1 MINNKTN
8 DKSYANKSLQPLL
21 YDKSLSPVFNHSF
34 TSMIVTDTDGH
45 INWVNMAC
53 EQLLNT
59 SAKQLVGLSIYDILL
74 PSKKDNG
81 INSLKTDSIQAQF
94 DKAKNSFQA
103 FVSYDRWITAIKQ
116 SLFVDYSVTPTLNEN
131 KTEFLIEIWSKDRHH
146 RISQEHL
153 DQQQY
158 DIARNML
165 RSVAHEVK
173 NPLAGIRGAAQLLE
187 RQLKKLQIHDDKIQT
202 YANIVINETDRLNQ
216 LIKQILGSQQ
226 QPNWQSMNVHIPL
239 EHVLTLAHSQNPD
252 LKIIKDYDLSLPD
265 VIADKDLLIQAF
277 LNLTTNAIEAMQQKQ
292 VELQMA
298 KETLDNTTEYQPKLT
313 ISTRVEFQYTVG
325 NTKHKQVAKISLTDN
340 GNGIDDALLNKIF
353 FPLVTGRA
361 EGTGLGLSIVQNIIQ
376 QHHGQVEV
384 QSAKGKTTFSIYLPF
399 SHPTPKNDPTKHL
412 NTLP

>member
-1 MINNKTN
+1 MDKNKNT
-8 DKSYANKSLQPLL
+8 L
-21 YDKSLSPVFNHSF
+21 NHSF
-34 TSMIVTDTDGH
+34 TAMLIANHNGN
-45 INWVNMAC
+45 IIWVNIAT

-59 SAKQLVGLSIYDILL
+59 SAKQLVGLSIYDILS
-74 PSKKDNG
+74 PNKKDAG
-81 INSLKTDSIQAQF
+81 IDSLKTDSIQTQF
-94 DKAKNSFQA
+94 DKAKTSFQV

-116 SLFVDYSVTPTLNEN
+116 PLFVDYSVTPTLNEG
-131 KTEFLIEIWSKDRHH
+131 KTKFLIEIWAKDRHH

-173 NPLAGIRGAAQLLE
+173 NPLAGIRGAAQLLK
-187 RQLKKLQIHDDKIQT
+187 RQLKKLQIDDDKIQT

-216 LIKQILGSQQ
+216 LIKQILGNQQ
-226 QPNWQSMNVHIPL
+226 QPNWQLMNLHIPL
-239 EHVLTLAHSQNPD
+239 EHVVTLAHSQNPD

-265 VIADKDLLIQAF
+265 VLADNDLLIQAF

-292 VELQMA
+292 IELQMA
-298 KETLDNTTEYQPKLT
+298 KQTPDNTAEYQPQLT

-325 NTKHKQVAKISLTDN
+325 NTKHKQIAKISLTDN
-340 GNGIDDALLNKIF
+340 GNGIDNALLNKIF

-384 QSAKGKTTFSIYLPF
+384 QSSKGKTTFNIYLPF
-399 SHPTPKNDPTKHL
+399 SHPKPKDNTTAHL
-412 NTLP
+412 TTICNQINC